1 MKLFTQTAIYNK
13 NKQMLAVIMLYYKL
27 SLMCYY

>member
-13 NKQMLAVIMLYYKL
+13 NKQMLAVIMLY
-27 SLMCYY
+27 